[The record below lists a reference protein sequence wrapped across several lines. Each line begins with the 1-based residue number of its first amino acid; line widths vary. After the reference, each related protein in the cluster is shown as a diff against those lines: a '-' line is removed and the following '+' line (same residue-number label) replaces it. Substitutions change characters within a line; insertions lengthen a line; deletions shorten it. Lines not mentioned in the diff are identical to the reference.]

1 MGQEPVP
8 KRRLRQGTKQG
19 RTVLHCGFV
28 LLEGKHLVIT
38 GVLTPQ
44 SIAFDAAR
52 IAQEQGADIVLTS
65 FGKAMGLTEKSARR
79 LPDPPPIL
87 EMDANNASHIEQVSS
102 DLASRWGRL
111 DGLLHAIAF

>member
-28 LLEGKHLVIT
+28 LLEGKHLVST

-52 IAQEQGADIVLTS
+52 IAQEQGAQIVLTS
-65 FGKAMGLTEKSARR
+65 FGKAMGLTQKSARR
-79 LPDPPPIL
+79 LPDPPDVL
-87 EMDANNASHIEQVSS
+87 ELDANDEEQIEAVAKQ
-102 DLASRWGRL
+102 LEQRWGSV
-111 DGLLHAIAF
+111 DG